1 MESIIIK
8 LILNYIPRTI
18 LTTISVIVKPYVRL
32 YLKGD
37 EYTDPIDG
45 KSFRRFI
52 PYGYN
57 NVRKNALSPSTY
69 SLERHR
75 MLWLYLKNE
84 TNIFTKKVKL
94 LHFAP
99 EPSFHK
105 VFKNSNNISYD
116 TIDLNSPLAEIKA
129 DICNLP
135 LEDNTY
141 DFILCNHVLEH
152 VYDDLKAMSELY
164 RVLKKGGTGIFQ
176 IPIDLKRENTYE
188 DNSIKSIKERNKAF
202 GQYDHVRIYGMDYFE
217 RLNSVG
223 FSVKKVKY
231 ANKLS
236 DKEITKYC
244 LSPNEIIPVCKK

>member
-1 MESIIIK
+1 MKSIIR
-8 LILNYIPRTI
+8 LVLNYIPRTI
-18 LTTISVIVKPYVRL
+18 LTRISTFIKPIIRL

-37 EYTDPIDG
+37 KYTDPIDG
-45 KSFRRFI
+45 KSFRKFI

-84 TNIFTKKVKL
+84 TDIFTKKIKL

-99 EPSFHK
+99 EPAFHK

-141 DFILCNHVLEH
+141 DYILCNHVLEH
-152 VYDDLKAMSELY
+152 VDDDLKAMSELY

-176 IPIDLKRENTYE
+176 IPIDLKREKTYE
-188 DNSIKSIKERNKAF
+188 DSTIKSAKERNKAF
-202 GQYDHVRIYGMDYFE
+202 GQYDHARIYGMDYFE

-231 ANKLS
+231 ANKLT
-236 DKEITKYC
+236 DEEITKYC

>member
-1 MESIIIK
+1 MKSIIR

-18 LTTISVIVKPYVRL
+18 LTRISTFVKPIIRL

-37 EYTDPIDG
+37 KYTDPIDG
-45 KSFRRFI
+45 KSFREFI

-84 TNIFTKKVKL
+84 TKIFSNKVKL

-99 EPSFHK
+99 EPAFYEI
-105 VFKNSNNISYD
+105 FKKSNNILYD
-116 TIDLNSPLAEIKA
+116 TIDLNSPLADIKA

-135 LEDNTY
+135 LKDDTY

-152 VYDDLKAMSELY
+152 IEDDLKAMSELY
-164 RVLKKGGTGIFQ
+164 RVLKKGGIGIFQ
-176 IPIDLKRENTYE
+176 IPIDSKRENTYE
-188 DNSIKSIKERNKAF
+188 DRSIKSPKERNRMF

-217 RLNSVG
+217 RLKSVG

-244 LSPNEIIPVCKK
+244 LSPTEIIPVCKK